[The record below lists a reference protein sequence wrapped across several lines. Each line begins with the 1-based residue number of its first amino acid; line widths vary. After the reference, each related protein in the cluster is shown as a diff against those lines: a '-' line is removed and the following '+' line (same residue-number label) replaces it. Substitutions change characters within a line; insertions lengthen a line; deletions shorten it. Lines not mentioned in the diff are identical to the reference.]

1 MEAIRQLVIR
11 MLMRGGKSGI
21 VTTLP
26 KKNLVDFQTAIL
38 AEKFMQNGV
47 DPRVFKNAD
56 QAENVLKQIDQAE
69 TDQIRNLDVSSGK
82 VFDLQGKEIPPGS
95 KIMGGKGVDDL
106 PPLGSRGGAED
117 IAAPVQSAEQ
127 TIKNMI
133 EAENKKTIN
142 KIKQRQKMLN
152 EAIDNVSPG
161 LSGDRKV
168 DAQLVAEDLAER
180 MGTVYDDLPIREQ
193 TKLYGEAFD
202 ALTKKKF
209 DPEDLATGGR
219 VGLKV
224 GSGKKFLQKVFGKE
238 AFETMKTRD
247 PEMFVGLLEVVD
259 MYRKRDKEGLK
270 MYLQKFLPHMDDAEI
285 EDFIRGS
292 DGSEG
297 LIGELIRLGSGRDYA
312 GKIEMMKKADEM
324 RKLDNL
330 EITEDM
336 IRKPNADGGRA
347 GFKSGSYLFQGLKN
361 LGKKYRGSTLEAIL
375 ENPKLIGADL
385 GYEGLAEIFR
395 MSGMMRDGGRAGYKF
410 GIGPLIELLV
420 KASKTS
426 PLQFGKNY
434 MKNIREKT
442 LRANETGKFMDL
454 PIAEAGLPAASGAL
468 ITNQVKKKLKSINEE
483 EKQKNK
489 DEMFKEISQEYKE
502 RYKDD
507 PEFLEKMLL
516 SLHENIYMDKKADGG
531 RVGLKAGSL
540 KKFLERRNFLKTIVG
555 NSPEAENK
563 RTLEKLLEERRE
575 FKKTLEK
582 KPPFKFPAPGDK
594 EYDDYILRLN
604 QIMAKDRLKSA
615 TGGRVGLKGGGSDLM
630 ISDAQKEIDA
640 YNQFRDSMNFEQFL
654 KERLFQ
660 MEQDKKRLLEKKYGI
675 AVKDGGRIGYKVGG
689 FDKARRAFL
698 KMLGFGAGT
707 AAAAKSGILGFSKS
721 PPTKK
726 IIEKTAEQTV
736 KSTPPP
742 YFFELAQKIKMLG
755 KPDKVTYQDRVEIHR
770 YTGKN
775 GDEYELIEDLNTGD
789 MKITKDKSVGV
800 TSGDKSYDGIGDRS
814 VMEYKKGEVDVDP
827 EAGTAYK
834 SADEYDEYKVEF
846 DIDGTEADADD
857 MSEIIRKEIIAEAKN
872 DAPSI
877 KKAGGGIARMLGE

>member
-1 MEAIRQLVIR
+1 MEAIRQLVLRILAR
-11 MLMRGGKSGI
+11 DGKSGI

-26 KKNLVDFQTAIL
+26 PKNVLDFQTMIL

-47 DPRVFKNAD
+47 DPRMFKNVD
-56 QAENVLKQIDQAE
+56 QAENMLKQIEKADEARASGITE
-69 TDQIRNLDVSSGK
+69 TQSAK

-95 KIMGGKGVDDL
+95 KIMGGTQADKEVGMFDNIFNRMQNEMKGLKSVDDL
-106 PPLGSRGGAED
+106 PPPGSRGGKDD
-117 IAAPVQSAEQ
+117 IAAPVQSQEE

-168 DAQLVAEDLAER
+168 DAELVAEDLATR
-180 MGTVYDDLPIREQ
+180 MGKVYDDLPTKERL
-193 TKLYGEAFD
+193 KLYDEAYQG
-202 ALTKKKF
+202 LTKKKF

-224 GSGKKFLQKVFGKE
+224 GSGKKFLQKVFGKQGLE
-238 AFETMKTRD
+238 DMKDRD

-270 MYLQKFLPHMDDAEI
+270 MYLQKFLPHMDDAQI

-297 LIGELIRLGSGRDYA
+297 LVGELIRLGSGRDYK
-312 GKIEMMKKADEM
+312 GKIEMIKKSEEMKKLRD
-324 RKLDNL
+324 L
-330 EITEDM
+330 EVTEDM
-336 IRKPNADGGRA
+336 LRKPNADGGRA
-347 GFKSGSYLFQGLKN
+347 GY
-361 LGKKYRGSTLEAIL
+361 
-375 ENPKLIGADL
+375 KL
-385 GYEGLAEIFR
+385 
-395 MSGMMRDGGRAGYKF
+395 
-410 GIGPLIELLV
+410 GIGPLIEFLA

-615 TGGRVGLKGGGSDLM
+615 TGGR
-630 ISDAQKEIDA
+630 
-640 YNQFRDSMNFEQFL
+640 
-654 KERLFQ
+654 
-660 MEQDKKRLLEKKYGI
+660 
-675 AVKDGGRIGYKVGG
+675 IGYKVGG

-698 KMLGFGAGT
+698 KMLGLGAGT
-707 AAAAKSGILGFSKS
+707 AAAVKSGILGFSKS

-726 IIEKTAEQTV
+726 LIEKV
-736 KSTPPP
+736 PINSSTTSVPPP
-742 YFFELAQKIKMLG
+742 YFFELAEKIKKLG

-775 GDEYELIEDLNTGD
+775 GDEYELIEDLSTGD
-789 MKITKDKSVGV
+789 MTITKDKTGVG
-800 TSGDKSYDGIGDRS
+800 TYGDKSVDTIQDRTVLEYRKGDA
-814 VMEYKKGEVDVDP
+814 DVDI
-827 EAGTAYK
+827 ETQRGYR
-834 SADEYDEYKVEF
+834 SADEYEEYKVEF
-846 DIDGTEADADD
+846 DPDGTPADATD
-857 MSEIIRKEIIAEAKN
+857 MDAIVQKEIIAEATG

-877 KKAGGGIARMLGE
+877 KKASGGIARMLGE

>member
-1 MEAIRQLVIR
+1 MDAIRQLVIR

-330 EITEDM
+330 DITEDM
-336 IRKPNADGGRA
+336 LRKPNADGGRA

-454 PIAEAGLPAASGAL
+454 PIAEVGLPAASGAL

-531 RVGLKAGSL
+531 RVGLK
-540 KKFLERRNFLKTIVG
+540 
-555 NSPEAENK
+555 
-563 RTLEKLLEERRE
+563 
-575 FKKTLEK
+575 
-582 KPPFKFPAPGDK
+582 
-594 EYDDYILRLN
+594 
-604 QIMAKDRLKSA
+604 
-615 TGGRVGLKGGGSDLM
+615 GGGSDFM

-698 KMLGFGAGT
+698 KMLGLGAGT

-775 GDEYELIEDLNTGD
+775 GDEYELIEDLSTGD

>member
-531 RVGLKAGSL
+531 RVGLK
-540 KKFLERRNFLKTIVG
+540 
-555 NSPEAENK
+555 
-563 RTLEKLLEERRE
+563 
-575 FKKTLEK
+575 
-582 KPPFKFPAPGDK
+582 
-594 EYDDYILRLN
+594 
-604 QIMAKDRLKSA
+604 
-615 TGGRVGLKGGGSDLM
+615 GGGSDFM

-775 GDEYELIEDLNTGD
+775 GDEYELIEDLSTGD

>member
-1 MEAIRQLVIR
+1 MDAIRQLVIR

-209 DPEDLATGGR
+209 DLEDLATGGR

-270 MYLQKFLPHMDDAEI
+270 MYLQKFLPHMDDAQI

-330 EITEDM
+330 DITEDM
-336 IRKPNADGGRA
+336 LRKPNADGGRA

-454 PIAEAGLPAASGAL
+454 PIAEVGLPAASGAL

-531 RVGLKAGSL
+531 RVGLK
-540 KKFLERRNFLKTIVG
+540 
-555 NSPEAENK
+555 
-563 RTLEKLLEERRE
+563 
-575 FKKTLEK
+575 
-582 KPPFKFPAPGDK
+582 
-594 EYDDYILRLN
+594 
-604 QIMAKDRLKSA
+604 
-615 TGGRVGLKGGGSDLM
+615 GGGSDFM

-698 KMLGFGAGT
+698 KMLGLGAGT

-775 GDEYELIEDLNTGD
+775 GDEYELIEDLSTGD

>member
-531 RVGLKAGSL
+531 RVGLK
-540 KKFLERRNFLKTIVG
+540 
-555 NSPEAENK
+555 
-563 RTLEKLLEERRE
+563 
-575 FKKTLEK
+575 
-582 KPPFKFPAPGDK
+582 
-594 EYDDYILRLN
+594 
-604 QIMAKDRLKSA
+604 
-615 TGGRVGLKGGGSDLM
+615 GGGSDFM

-698 KMLGFGAGT
+698 KMLGLGAGT

-775 GDEYELIEDLNTGD
+775 GDEYELIEDLSTGD